1 MADKLTRYT
10 TDAERANI
18 VGVNL
23 SDTDVDHFMDL
34 VRKGLVTAAG
44 RHDAAVQDDMALS
57 AEVSIRLSRPVRA
70 EDGTVDEV
78 VGRETVEGRLMARK
92 VYADPRMA
100 PVVD

>member
-1 MADKLTRYT
+1 VADLTRYT
-10 TDAERANI
+10 TDAERENI

-23 SDTDVDHFMDL
+23 SDQDVDHFMDL
-34 VRKGLVTAAG
+34 VRKGLVTAAS

-70 EDGTVDEV
+70 EGGDVEEV
-78 VGRETVEGRLMARK
+78 VGREVVEGRLTARK
-92 VYADPRMA
+92 VYADPAKA

>member
-10 TDAERANI
+10 TDTERANI

-23 SDTDVDHFMDL
+23 ADTDVDHFMDQ
-34 VRKGLVTAAG
+34 VRKGLVTAAS

-70 EDGTVDEV
+70 DGGEVEEV
-78 VGRETVEGRLMARK
+78 VGREVVEGRLMARK
-92 VYADPRMA
+92 VYADPQQA